1 MEDKQYTKTEGVLSV
16 QTIPTVKATAHIV
29 HITTMTHHQ
38 STEST
43 AVVLLFGAGHTH
55 VLPIIYFY
63 FFTKLQNLDETT
75 CISAQE

>member
-1 MEDKQYTKTEGVLSV
+1 MKDKRYTKTEGVLPEQS
-16 QTIPTVKATAHIV
+16 IPTVKATAHIV

-55 VLPIIYFY
+55 VLPIIYFCY
-63 FFTKLQNLDETT
+63 VGQRHYCRFPH
-75 CISAQE
+75 